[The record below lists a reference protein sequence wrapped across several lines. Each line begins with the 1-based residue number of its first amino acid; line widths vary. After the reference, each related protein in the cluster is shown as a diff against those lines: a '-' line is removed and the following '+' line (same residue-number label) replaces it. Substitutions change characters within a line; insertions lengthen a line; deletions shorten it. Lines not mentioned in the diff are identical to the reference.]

1 MMEQEIIIGLVTG
14 TVSGICVT
22 LITNFITKKRN
33 EKKLLYDA
41 VQAYTQYGF
50 EVIKCLRR
58 YEKDNN
64 DKDCLLYTSDAADE

>member
-33 EKKLLYDA
+33 EKNYYMMQFKLIHNMD
-41 VQAYTQYGF
+41 
-50 EVIKCLRR
+50 LR
-58 YEKDNN
+58 
-64 DKDCLLYTSDAADE
+64 